1 MPLVLKNN
9 APRVH
14 QLGLPS
20 KGQKALVL
28 LPGINPNVDEAAWEK
43 AKEIAL
49 VQHYLK
55 TKEIEVMDLEG
66 AKAGEKLDING
77 LSVAAATKLIGDTF
91 DRAALEDW
99 KKAAEKRGV
108 QSAIEKQLE
117 LLEVAGDEDG
127 DAKESE
133 GAKAGEKAK
142 A

>member
-1 MPLVLKNN
+1 MSLILKNN

-55 TKEIEVMDLEG
+55 TKEIEVVDVEG
-66 AKAGEKLDING
+66 AKAGEELDVNS

-91 DRAALEDW
+91 DRAVLEGW
-99 KKAAEKRGV
+99 KKKAEKRGV
-108 QSAIEKQLE
+108 QVAIDNQLKLIE
-117 LLEVAGDEDG
+117 AAGDKDDE
-127 DAKESE
+127 
-133 GAKAGEKAK
+133 EKAK